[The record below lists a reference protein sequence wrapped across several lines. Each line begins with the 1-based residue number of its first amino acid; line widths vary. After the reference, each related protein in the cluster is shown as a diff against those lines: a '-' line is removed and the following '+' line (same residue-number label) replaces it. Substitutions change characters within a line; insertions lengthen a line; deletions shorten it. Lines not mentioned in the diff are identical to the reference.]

1 MLADLFERNSRAD
14 GMVYFLISTSLLIFL
29 FLLSLPKLVNIT
41 GNYIMEDYLF
51 FLFFIIF
58 QKL

>member
-41 GNYIMEDYLF
+41 GNYIMEYYLF
-51 FLFFIIF
+51 FLFFILF